1 MFISIYIFLREQWY
15 NMADKLTPD
24 QRKKLMIN
32 YLPRS
37 VDVDQLKA
45 MFEKYGPVANAHI
58 VKNTAT
64 NESKG
69 YGFITFHD
77 ENSSEPAINELN
89 GQPIEDK
96 RLRVAYST
104 PIDDNNRTKAVATS
118 SGDDVNVYIANLP
131 KTWDEKELTARFE
144 TYGPVKHCKILRD
157 NAGVSRGAGF
167 VRYETSKMA
176 AAAILDMDDR
186 CPEGGT
192 LPLIVKIADGKK
204 KDKAASSASINH
216 SGLPGLVLNHNP
228 ATASVL
234 QAMTVN
240 NPSTNGYSQHSHT
253 AVDHRYNPYSKP
265 PSHSQTPP
273 PSAHAYTHPGAYPP
287 IGSSYS
293 SASGSHSS
301 LNPYPSP
308 YSSSQQPQSNS
319 VIPGYNPPVPP
330 HSHPMMQAA
339 STPPVPAAAINNK
352 NNHYCVYIGNLPE
365 TTCKSCLLYQ
375 LFSPYGAIANV
386 KPMSN
391 VKPDGGNDHWFAF
404 VNFKNY
410 SDAGQAIQALNG
422 STLNG
427 RSLKVD
433 FKTEKRK

>member
-1 MFISIYIFLREQWY
+1 MV
-15 NMADKLTPD
+15 DKLTPE

-37 VDVDQLKA
+37 VDVNQLKA
-45 MFEKYGPVANAHI
+45 MFEQFGAVANAHI

-69 YGFITFHD
+69 YGFITYHEED
-77 ENSSEPAINELN
+77 SASMAISDLN
-89 GQPIEDK
+89 GKPIEDK

-104 PIDDNNRTKAVATS
+104 PIDENNRAKATATS
-118 SGDDVNVYIANLP
+118 SADDVNVYIANLP
-131 KTWDEKELTARFE
+131 KNWDEKELTTRFE
-144 TYGPVKHCKILRD
+144 SYGPVKHCKILRD
-157 NAGVSRGAGF
+157 ASGDSRGAGF

-186 CPEGGT
+186 CPEGSS

-204 KDKAASSASINH
+204 KDKAATASVNH

-228 ATASVL
+228 ATANAL
-234 QAMTVN
+234 QAM
-240 NPSTNGYSQHSHT
+240 STGNSSNGFSSHSHS
-253 AVDHRYNPYSKP
+253 VDHRFNPYSKP
-265 PSHSQTPP
+265 PSHTQTPP
-273 PSAHAYTHPGAYPP
+273 PSAYSHPGAYPP
-287 IGSSYS
+287 IGST
-293 SASGSHSS
+293 
-301 LNPYPSP
+301 
-308 YSSSQQPQSNS
+308 YSSSSSSQSTVNPYS
-319 VIPGYNPPVPP
+319 APTPFSNAPPSQSSHVIPGYQPP
-330 HSHPMMQAA
+330 HSHPMMPSA
-339 STPPVPAAAINNK
+339 STPPVPAAAVNNK

-410 SDAGQAIQALNG
+410 TDAATAIQALNG

>member
-1 MFISIYIFLREQWY
+1 
-15 NMADKLTPD
+15 MADKLTPE

-37 VDVDQLKA
+37 VDVNQLKA
-45 MFEKYGPVANAHI
+45 MFEKFGAVANAHI

-77 ENSSEPAINELN
+77 ESASESAIHELN
-89 GQPIEDK
+89 GHQMEDK

-104 PIDDNNRTKAVATS
+104 PIDDNNRSKATPAS
-118 SGDDVNVYIANLP
+118 SSDDVNVYIANLP
-131 KTWDEKELTARFE
+131 KSWDEKELTARFE

-157 NAGVSRGAGF
+157 AAGASRGAGF

-186 CPEGGT
+186 CPEGGS

-204 KDKAASSASINH
+204 KDKTAAASINH

-228 ATASVL
+228 ATASAL
-234 QAMTVN
+234 QAMTG
-240 NPSTNGYSQHSHT
+240 NPSNNGYSHSHS
-253 AVDHRYNPYSKP
+253 VDHRYNPYSKP
-265 PSHSQTPP
+265 PSQTPP
-273 PSAHAYTHPGAYPP
+273 PSAYNHPGAYPP
-287 IGSSYS
+287 IGSNYS
-293 SASGSHSS
+293 SASGSHSP
-301 LNPYPSP
+301 LNPYTSSGPYGNTPPS
-308 YSSSQQPQSNS
+308 QSNT
-319 VIPGYNPPVPP
+319 VIPGYNPPP
-330 HSHPMMQAA
+330 HSHPMMPHTT
-339 STPPVPAAAINNK
+339 TPQVPAAAVNNK

>member
-1 MFISIYIFLREQWY
+1 
-15 NMADKLTPD
+15 MADKLTPD
-24 QRKKLMIN
+24 QKKKLMIN

-37 VDVDQLKA
+37 VEVNQLKG
-45 MFEKYGPVANAHI
+45 MFEKFGEVANAHI

-69 YGFITFHD
+69 YGFITFED
-77 ENSSEPAINELN
+77 ENSAVGAIIELN
-89 GQPIEDK
+89 GHQMEDK

-104 PIDDNNRTKAVATS
+104 PIDDTNRSKAAPAAS
-118 SGDDVNVYIANLP
+118 NDDVNVYIANLP

-157 NAGVSRGAGF
+157 VSGASRGAGF

-186 CPEGGT
+186 CPEGGS

-204 KDKAASSASINH
+204 KEKPVAASINH

-228 ATASVL
+228 STASAL
-234 QAMTVN
+234 QAMTAVP
-240 NPSTNGYSQHSHT
+240 PSNNGYTQHSHN
-253 AVDHRYNPYSKP
+253 VDHRYNPYSKP

-273 PSAHAYTHPGAYPP
+273 PSAYSHPGAYPP

-293 SASGSHSS
+293 SPAPSGSHSNP
-301 LNPYPSP
+301 NPYSAPSP
-308 YSSSQQPQSNS
+308 YNSTPPQHSAPSNT
-319 VIPGYNPPVPP
+319 VIPGYNPPP
-330 HSHPMMQAA
+330 HSHPMMAPSSMA
-339 STPPVPAAAINNK
+339 PGPGPVPAAAINNK
-352 NNHYCVYIGNLPE
+352 NNHYCIYIGNLPE

-404 VNFKNY
+404 VNFK
-410 SDAGQAIQALNG
+410 SHADAATAIQSLNG

>member
-1 MFISIYIFLREQWY
+1 MV
-15 NMADKLTPD
+15 DKLTPE

-37 VDVDQLKA
+37 VDVNHLKA
-45 MFEKYGPVANAHI
+45 MFEKYGAVANAHI
-58 VKNTAT
+58 VKNTVT

-77 ENSSEPAINELN
+77 ENAAVGAINELN
-89 GQPIEDK
+89 GHQMEDK

-104 PIDDNNRTKAVATS
+104 PIDDNNRVKAAPAAS
-118 SGDDVNVYIANLP
+118 NDDVNVYIANLP
-131 KTWDEKELTARFE
+131 KNWDEKELTARFE

-157 NAGVSRGAGF
+157 MGGASRGAGF

-186 CPEGGT
+186 CPEGAS

-204 KDKAASSASINH
+204 KDKPAASSVNH

-228 ATASVL
+228 ATASAL
-234 QAMTVN
+234 QAMTASPSPN
-240 NPSTNGYSQHSHT
+240 NSFTSHSHNM
-253 AVDHRYNPYSKP
+253 DHRFNPYGKP
-265 PSHSQTPP
+265 PTHSQSPQ
-273 PSAHAYTHPGAYPP
+273 PSAYTHPGAYPP
-287 IGSSYS
+287 IGSNYS
-293 SASGSHSS
+293 SASGSHTS
-301 LNPYPSP
+301 LSPFPTPSP
-308 YSSSQQPQSNS
+308 YPTSTPPTQSSP
-319 VIPGYNPPVPP
+319 VIPGYSQP
-330 HSHPMMQAA
+330 HSHPMMTQP
-339 STPPVPAAAINNK
+339 TVPPVPAAAVNNK

-404 VNFKNY
+404 VNFKSY
-410 SDAGQAIQALNG
+410 TDAGQAIQALNG